1 MDSSESNEHS
11 ATQTRHRL
19 CKSLR
24 TSLVSA
30 GIAAFLLLF
39 LIGGG
44 GGGTTEALI
53 AGLFFALVGG
63 TFTFWILRTG
73 KVNTPRLIL
82 FVGIMLTFTAAYSI
96 QHEITRGSILLTDE
110 IIAGGDVAI
119 CPITIPFVV
128 PALVIRGEM
137 IFPASVQALIGIG
150 LFWLGFALLFGR
162 GWCSWLCFFGGVD
175 QACATVAKRP
185 RLEMKGLSR
194 AWRLFPYAFL
204 LFLIIVAVST
214 LRPLY
219 CEWLCPLRIAYDPP
233 AVNTTLEWLMAVIFI
248 GGGMIF
254 LIGGPFLTKKR
265 LYCSLICPLLPV
277 NTIIGNLSPFRVKV
291 DPDRCNDCGKC
302 EKVCETFSMTAESR
316 KQGKTMTECVKCGRC
331 MDICPQGAIDYRLI
345 GTNVGVRP
353 IFVILAVVFNL
364 LIMSGFV
371 MALVQFL
378 LTGEIESV
386 TGGG

>member
-1 MDSSESNEHS
+1 
-11 ATQTRHRL
+11 
-19 CKSLR
+19 LR

-44 GGGTTEALI
+44 GGTTEALI

-63 TFTFWILRTG
+63 ASTFWILRTG
-73 KVNTPRLIL
+73 RVNTPRLIL
-82 FVGIMLTFTAAYSI
+82 FVGMMLTFTAAYSI

-110 IIAGGDVAI
+110 IIAGGNVAI

-128 PALVIRGEM
+128 PALIIRGEM
-137 IFPASVQALIGIG
+137 IFPASVQTLIWIG
-150 LFWLGFALLFGR
+150 LFWFGFALLFGR

-185 RLEMKGLSR
+185 RLEMEGLSR
-194 AWRLFPYAFL
+194 TWRLFPYAFL
-204 LFLIIVAVST
+204 LFLILVAVST
-214 LRPLY
+214 LRPIY

-291 DPDRCNDCGKC
+291 DLNRCNDCGKC

-371 MALVQFL
+371 MALVHFL

-386 TGGG
+386 TGGR